1 MSKKP
6 RKSLR
11 GKSLWGFGAA
21 AIYIGFVLLILSM
34 VMYASM
40 QDYQLVDA
48 GYYEQGLNYQDKI
61 DRRNRS
67 SEAEQKLQ
75 IEHRYGSAEIVV
87 TLARPEAAEAAGTIR
102 MRRPSNARLDRQWE
116 LSLNDSGQQVLSTEG
131 MIRGQWR
138 MEIEWNLDS
147 IDYFDETRIVIP

>member
-1 MSKKP
+1 VSKKP
-6 RKSLR
+6 

-21 AIYIGFVLLILSM
+21 AIYLGFVVLILSM
-34 VMYASM
+34 VMYASV

-48 GYYEQGLNYQDKI
+48 GYYEQGLNYQEMI

-67 SEAEQKLQ
+67 QEAEQPLQ
-75 IEHRYGSAEIVV
+75 VEHRYGSAEIVV
-87 TLARPEAAEAAGTIR
+87 SLARPEASEAVGTIF

-116 LSLNDSGQQVLSTEG
+116 LNLNDSGQQVLSTEG
-131 MIRGQWR
+131 MVRGQWR
-138 MEIEWNLDS
+138 MEIDWSLDS